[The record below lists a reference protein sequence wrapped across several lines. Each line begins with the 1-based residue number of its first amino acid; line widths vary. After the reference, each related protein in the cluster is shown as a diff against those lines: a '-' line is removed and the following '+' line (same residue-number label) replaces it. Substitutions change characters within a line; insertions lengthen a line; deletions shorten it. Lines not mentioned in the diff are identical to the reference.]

1 MIQSGKVRR
10 FCVVVAALASAA
22 LFSDSYPGVLPALFA
37 QEPLPAP
44 QWIGLY
50 DLKGKAGLKWIPDPR
65 YHRIRI
71 LRRQKGGDGKFRVI
85 AETEEVQYID
95 TEVVSGKA
103 YVYRLVAV
111 DPKGLLS
118 LPSADRSLG
127 VTEGRKKVVSAPKWE
142 AYLFTEEGIGLKWS
156 RLPGKNALAYNIYR
170 KTVGDTEFQLI
181 GSTSTGTHHEDKNV
195 EPGKTYI
202 YVLSALD
209 SSFRESPFSAELEV
223 PYPEE
228 KAVSDKGEGKEIVW
242 RARRTRLVNVITG
255 GRVPFARP
263 ADVILGP
270 KTGDVYVTDTGTG
283 QIQVFSAD
291 GSFLRVLGGGKEGQ
305 PIIRAP
311 LGLAVDDEEQ
321 IYVIDGSL
329 NSVGLITP
337 EGSFRRWTGMARLFP
352 DTKMGLI
359 DAAVGPDGKVFV
371 VDNYNSRVAIVG
383 GDRGG
388 SFFGEKGSHAGQL
401 SAPTFCTFDD
411 KGFFYL
417 SDGLNG
423 RVQVFDSVGRFVRG
437 FGQYRQG
444 PGGLGRPKG
453 VAVNEKGEVFVAD
466 SWQNM
471 VQVFDQEGRF
481 LAVLT
486 DENGDKLD
494 LGSPNGIALG
504 ANNRI
509 YIVERLSRRLHIRE
523 MIQ

>member
-1 MIQSGKVRR
+1 MAKSGRVRL
-10 FCVVVAALASAA
+10 FGVVAAVLVSVA
-22 LFSDSYPGVLPALFA
+22 LFSISCPGVLPSLFA
-37 QEPLPAP
+37 QDPLPSP
-44 QWIGLY
+44 RWIGLY

-71 LRRQKGGDGKFRVI
+71 LRRQKGVAGKFKVI
-85 AETEEVQYID
+85 AEVEEVQYID
-95 TEVVSGKA
+95 TEVVSGTA

-118 LPSADRSLG
+118 PPSADRSLR
-127 VTEGRKKVVSAPKWE
+127 VTEGEKKAVSAPIWE
-142 AYLFTEEGIGLKWS
+142 AYLFTEKGVGLKWR
-156 RLPGKNALAYNIYR
+156 RLPGEKVIGYNIYR
-170 KTVGDTEFQLI
+170 KRLGDAELKQA
-181 GSTSTGTHHEDKNV
+181 GSTPSTRYQDKNV
-195 EPGKTYI
+195 EPGTTYI

-209 SSFRESPFSAELEV
+209 SNFVESPVSTELEV

-228 KAVSDKGEGKEIVW
+228 KAVPEKEKGIVW
-242 RARRTRLVNVITG
+242 RARRTKLVKIITG
-255 GRVPFARP
+255 GSVPFVRP
-263 ADVILGP
+263 ADVVLGP
-270 KTGDVYVTDTGTG
+270 QTGNVYVTDTATG
-283 QIQVFSAD
+283 RIQVFSAD
-291 GSFLRVLGGGKEGQ
+291 GLFLQVLGERQTGQ
-305 PIIRAP
+305 SIIRAP
-311 LGLAVDDEEQ
+311 LGLAVDDEER
-321 IYVIDGSL
+321 IYVIDSSL
-329 NSVGLITP
+329 NSVGVFTSA
-337 EGSFRRWTGMARLFP
+337 GSFRRWTGMNRFFSNARI
-352 DTKMGLI
+352 GLI
-359 DAAVGPDGKVFV
+359 DAAVGPDGNVFV
-371 VDNYNSRVAIVG
+371 VDNYNNRVAIVSKEG
-383 GDRGG
+383 MA
-388 SFFGEKGSHAGQL
+388 SVFGEKGANGGQL

-471 VQVFDQEGRF
+471 VQVFDREGRF

-486 DENGDKLD
+486 DENGENLD

-504 ANNRI
+504 ANDRI
-509 YIVERLSRRLHIRE
+509 YIVERLSGRLQIRE